1 MSDVLD
7 EAVRGDGD
15 VLDEPGT
22 ARNDE
27 FFVGYL
33 PTPPRTKRFALAVG
47 VALVLF
53 AAGLQA
59 ALAASQRHP
68 GEGLERSQA
77 MELDGLFIQ
86 EPYPMIRFIGED
98 GELHTALFARGWKA
112 GLGTRYAELDETPVH
127 VRGRLFTR
135 RDSRGPRHLFVLNGN
150 PEPTDLDEAT
160 LARLDVPEEDL
171 GEVELEGVIVDSK
184 CAYGQMR
191 PGDGRGHRACA
202 QLCIAGGIP
211 PVFVTVD
218 VDGHELHMLLAR
230 GGASVAPSHFLDQV
244 GEPVKLRGRLV
255 HRGDLA
261 TLHATPVTPRE

>member
-7 EAVRGDGD
+7 DAVRGDVVEEDG
-15 VLDEPGT
+15 
-22 ARNDE
+22 E

-33 PTPPRTKRFALAVG
+33 PTPPRTKRFVLAIG

-59 ALAASQRHP
+59 ALAASQRGP
-68 GEGLERSQA
+68 GEGLERSQS

-86 EPYPMIRFIGED
+86 DPYPMIRFIGED
-98 GELHTALFARGWKA
+98 DALHTALFARGWKA

-150 PEPTDLDEAT
+150 PEPTELDDAT
-160 LARLDVPEEDL
+160 LESLDVPEEDL

-211 PVFVTVD
+211 PVFVTRDLEGRETHV
-218 VDGHELHMLLAR
+218 LLSNAR
-230 GGASVAPSHFLDQV
+230 GGSAIPPLLEAVA
-244 GEPVKLRGRLV
+244 EPLRLSGSLRR
-255 HRGDLA
+255 RGDLA
-261 TLHATPVTPRE
+261 LLRLAR